1 MWSNLISGFFGAVFA
16 VVTTYWLQEYS
27 KRKEHKRN
35 INALLLSIKTEI
47 TVLQERFNNSFGTIK
62 QIDGPIMSY
71 YFIEQNYFLVLEGQ
85 APLLGTIIDE
95 NLRALIIKTYIHVKS
110 LIDSFKTN
118 NITLAKYE
126 DINSFILQN
135 PLNPCA
141 QEVKEKYELVLDGY
155 AESIRVLLQE
165 TESNIIC
172 LFSLIDKYLRKQ
184 SIVCFKCGGRKST
197 LM

>member
-1 MWSNLISGFFGAVFA
+1 
-16 VVTTYWLQEYS
+16 
-27 KRKEHKRN
+27 
-35 INALLLSIKTEI
+35 
-47 TVLQERFNNSFGTIK
+47 
-62 QIDGPIMSY
+62 MSY

-135 PLNPCA
+135 PLNPFA

-155 AESIRVLLQE
+155 AKSIRGLLQE

-172 LFSLIDKYLRKQ
+172 LFSIIDKYLCKQ
-184 SIVCFKCGGRKST
+184 SIVGSPPNVGAF
-197 LM
+197 